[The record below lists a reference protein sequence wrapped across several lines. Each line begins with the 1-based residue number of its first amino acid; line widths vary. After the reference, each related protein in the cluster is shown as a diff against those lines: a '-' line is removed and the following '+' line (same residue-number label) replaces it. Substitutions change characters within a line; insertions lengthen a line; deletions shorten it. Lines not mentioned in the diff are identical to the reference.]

1 VDMPPSFQSSAFN
14 NMLGAELISLANG
27 QSEVLLRM
35 RPELGNRAGKLH
47 GGAIFTLVDIAMG
60 LACSDNHGFDQHS
73 VTLECKINYLRAV
86 SDGDVLCHAKVIHAG
101 RRTLV
106 LEADVLQGE
115 LLVAKAQGTF
125 AMIKARNADD

>member
-1 VDMPPSFQSSAFN
+1 MQMPESYQSSAFN
-14 NMLGAELISLANG
+14 NLLGAELVSLANG

-35 RPELGNRAGKLH
+35 RPELGNRGGKLH

-60 LACSDNHGFDQHS
+60 LACSDSHGFEQHS
-73 VTLECKINYLRAV
+73 VTLEVKINYLRAV
-86 SDGDVLCHAKVIHAG
+86 SAGDVFCRAKVIHAG

-115 LLVAKAQGTF
+115 QLVAKAQGTF
-125 AMIKARNADD
+125 AMIIARPGQA

>member
-1 VDMPPSFQSSAFN
+1 MQMPESYQRSAFN
-14 NMLGAELISLANG
+14 NLLGAELLSLANG

-35 RPELGNRAGKLH
+35 RAELGNRGGKLH

-60 LACSDNHGFDQHS
+60 LACSDSHGFDQLS
-73 VTLECKINYLRAV
+73 ATLECKINYLRAV
-86 SDGDVLCHAKVIHAG
+86 SAGDVICRAKVIHAG

-115 LLVAKAQGTF
+115 QLVAKAQGTF
-125 AMIKARNADD
+125 AMVKTREVQA

>member
-1 VDMPPSFQSSAFN
+1 MEMPESYRRSAFN
-14 NMLGAELISLANG
+14 NLLGAELLSLGNG
-27 QSEVLLRM
+27 QSEMWLRM
-35 RPELGNRAGKLH
+35 RPELGNRGGKLH
-47 GGAIFTLVDIAMG
+47 GGALFTLVDIAMG
-60 LACSDNHGFDQHS
+60 LACSDCHGFDRHS

-86 SDGDVLCHAKVIHAG
+86 AEGDVICRAKVIHAG

-125 AMIKARNADD
+125 AVISNARPAD